1 MELSNKSARQ
11 LFEELEANPKRK
23 RYGFGSKAVI
33 VNVDLQKAFTLEN
46 EFKSAYSTHPKQM
59 EFVNDISNLARS
71 KGLPVV
77 WTYVSYMKSGDDC
90 GLWGTRNDTPDSL
103 QNIKVGS
110 RRAEFDDRLD
120 VDRERDIIIN
130 KRGAS
135 AFFQTNLP
143 ALLVWHRIDTII
155 VTGGSTSGCVRATAV
170 DGLQSGYRT
179 IVPQECVDDRHE
191 GPHFASLYD
200 MSMKYADV
208 VSVTEVIDYLMAYQP
223 ANIS

>member
-1 MELSNKSARQ
+1 
-11 LFEELEANPKRK
+11 
-23 RYGFGSKAVI
+23 
-33 VNVDLQKAFTLEN
+33 
-46 EFKSAYSTHPKQM
+46 
-59 EFVNDISNLARS
+59 
-71 KGLPVV
+71 
-77 WTYVSYMKSGDDC
+77 
-90 GLWGTRNDTPDSL
+90 
-103 QNIKVGS
+103 
-110 RRAEFDDRLD
+110 
-120 VDRERDIIIN
+120 
-130 KRGAS
+130 
-135 AFFQTNLP
+135 
-143 ALLVWHRIDTII
+143 